1 METSDRK
8 IFDRLTLI
16 SRGIF
21 VAAMILLGIALVLH
35 LVWRASAPEPQAAL
49 QEDVEEIQE
58 VTEEIQGTV
67 NDLQADPAADD
78 AVAEDLSG
86 VDDKLDEVNEQL
98 ESLGED
104 LEVIETKQSALD
116 YPIRGGINR
125 IFTLLALCL
134 GVFSILTA
142 VVLAFALNLRQK
154 NRVPLF
160 DD

>member
-35 LVWRASAPEPQAAL
+35 FVWRASAPEPQVAL

-67 NDLQADPAADD
+67 NDLQADPADD

-142 VVLAFALNLRQK
+142 AVLAFALNLRQK